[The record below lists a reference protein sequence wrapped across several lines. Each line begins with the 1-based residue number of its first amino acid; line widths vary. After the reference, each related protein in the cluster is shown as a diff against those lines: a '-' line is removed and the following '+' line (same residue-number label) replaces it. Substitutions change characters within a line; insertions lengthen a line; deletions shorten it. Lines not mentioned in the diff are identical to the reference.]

1 MGIFTGKERRRY
13 IRLATELS
21 VEFKING
28 EAEDTPWHKGV
39 TRDISLE
46 GLCLTADLLSK
57 QEWEEIAR
65 KKKHLYLHIDF
76 PGHEEKTEA
85 EVQKIEVG
93 VAWHRREEKKEEKD
107 IYRIGLQFIN
117 IEKDSIE
124 MIRNYIADNLITKY
138 KQA

>member
-46 GLCLTADLLSK
+46 GLCLITDLLPK
-57 QEWEEIAR
+57 QEWEEISR
-65 KKKHLYLHIDF
+65 KKRHLYLHIDF
-76 PGHEEKTEA
+76 PRHKEKAEA
-85 EVQKIEVG
+85 KVQKIEVG
-93 VAWHRREEKKEEKD
+93 VAWHHREGKKEGKD
-107 IYRIGLQFIN
+107 IYRIGLQFIE
-117 IEKDSIE
+117 IEKGSLE
-124 MIRNYIADNLITKY
+124 MIHRYIADNLITKY